1 MFSFF
6 FFILFIFSFTSYCF
20 LFFFR
25 KSRFFPFTVLIL
37 LFLLFDFLS
46 QYHFFTCRLYFMIS
60 VYVFFFKSASFA
72 NIISSS
78 PFHQSKWLSD
88 SYLNKYGL
96 LRHRNTQSIECYHLP
111 FNKTLFNITNK
122 CHFFSYSIYL
132 SLFCIFLLYNLV
144 ASVIVLWHAEANL
157 IIRNIF
163 ANLIH
168 KCNVF
173 PSRQSLCCTL
183 FIHTHSLEVIYT
195 RKYSLSKFGI

>member
-1 MFSFF
+1 M
-6 FFILFIFSFTSYCF
+6 
-20 LFFFR
+20 
-25 KSRFFPFTVLIL
+25 
-37 LFLLFDFLS
+37 LFDFLS
-46 QYHFFTCRLYFMIS
+46 QYYFFTCRLYFRIS
-60 VYVFFFKSASFA
+60 VYVFFPSASTP

-88 SYLNKYGL
+88 SYLNKYGS
-96 LRHRNTQSIECYHLP
+96 LRHRNTQSIWCYHLP

-122 CHFFSYSIYL
+122 CHFFPYGIYL

-144 ASVIVLWHAEANL
+144 AWFIVLKHKEVNL

-173 PSRQSLCCTL
+173 PSRQSYSCKNACTL

-195 RKYSLSKFGI
+195 RKYSASKFGI